1 MGRPTKTQAVL
12 IKELQE
18 RQDVLEAKLS
28 KVRTRKHHQLAKIIS
43 GMLADIK
50 AMQAK
55 IDEGTISPV
64 LIGQIESLVESS
76 VKMIRRVDE
85 AEKRIAV
92 IEAGQ
97 VELSKLATTTA
108 RTVEE
113 QGNVLDTHSGRLN
126 ALEAGAGSFAVAMSR
141 AQAQIDAIRA
151 GRTFNWIAAVITAAT
166 GLAVYFFWFISH
178 DFGGAVLNAQHQATG
193 MTVRSL
199 LNTGWGDAIALLVV
213 LLFSAGIG
221 YLFASETEPNYG
233 AVASASAEATVITA
247 PAARST
253 LIGSS
258 RPSGAAPTSV
268 R

>member
-1 MGRPTKTQAVL
+1 MVRPTKTQAVL

-28 KVRTRKHHQLAKIIS
+28 KVRTRKHHELAKIIS
-43 GMLADIK
+43 QLLSDVK
-50 AMQAK
+50 AMKEQ
-55 IDEGTISPV
+55 ISRLDEKDAVSPI
-64 LIGQIESLVESS
+64 LIGQIESL
-76 VKMIRRVDE
+76 KNADE
-85 AEKRIAV
+85 VLNQRITV
-92 IEAGQ
+92 LEEGQ
-97 VELSKLATTTA
+97 IKLAELTATTA
-108 RTVEE
+108 RTVKEH
-113 QGNVLDTHSGRLN
+113 GDVLDTHSGRLN

-166 GLAVYFFWFISH
+166 GLAVYCFWFISH

-258 RPSGAAPTSV
+258 RPSGAEPTSV